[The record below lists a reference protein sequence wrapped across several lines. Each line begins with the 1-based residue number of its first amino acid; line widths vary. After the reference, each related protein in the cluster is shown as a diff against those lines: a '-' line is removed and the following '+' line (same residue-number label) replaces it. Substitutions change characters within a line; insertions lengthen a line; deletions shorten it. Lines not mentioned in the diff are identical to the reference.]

1 MSGKIP
7 ARWRTW
13 GLALLGLAS
22 SLVLTPISPSRGANT
37 ARVALVALH
46 GTDGRMI
53 DLTAP
58 KDGVTALVFYS
69 SECPI
74 SNAYSPTLNAL
85 VGEFPEASLKLVG
98 VCVDPD
104 LSDADVQAHAK
115 DFGLMFPVACDHD
128 GALAAKLGAKVTPEA
143 FVIDA
148 EGRVRYRG
156 RIDDQFA
163 ARQQRNAN
171 PNTHELHDAIA
182 AVLAGRA
189 VVSEHVPAVGCPVPV
204 PQKTAKAP
212 TYCKDVAAI
221 LQKNC
226 QECHR
231 RGQVGPFPLETFEQA
246 RKRADDIASVVE
258 DRQMPPWKPAPGVGP
273 KFQHNRSLSAAEI
286 ATLTAW
292 AAAGAPEGDPSDLP
306 PAPAFHEEWTLGTPD
321 LIVEMPEEFQVPAS
335 GDDIYRCFVI
345 PTDLPSDLSIAAIE
359 YRPGNRRVVHH
370 ILSYSDTTHEGRK
383 HDEKDPGPGYSCFSG
398 PGVEIHGDLG
408 GWAPGSEPSRLPD
421 GIGRSLPRGADVIMQ
436 VHYHPSGKVET
447 DRSRIGIHFARK
459 PIKQAL
465 HWGTCV
471 NFDLQLPAD
480 ESNIEVKAEWPVP
493 TDVEALAV
501 APHMHLL
508 GRDIAM
514 SVKYPDG
521 RVEDLV
527 KIPQWDFN
535 WQNAY
540 WFETPLDLP
549 KGTVVRVVA
558 HYDNSAS
565 NPRNPNRPAKCV
577 KWGEATTDE
586 MCIGFIAIVKKGQDL
601 TQPGQK
607 DDLREIQNRQREEFR
622 KKMEEA
628 KEAKKRAAAA
638 QAKPDTAS

>member
-1 MSGKIP
+1 MFGKIP

-58 KDGVTALVFYS
+58 KGGVTALVFYS

-104 LSDADVQAHAK
+104 LSDADVRAHAK
-115 DFGLMFPVACDHD
+115 DFGLKFPVACDHD

-163 ARQQRNAN
+163 ERQQRNAN
-171 PNTHELHDAIA
+171 PNTRELHDAIA

-189 VVSEHVPAVGCPVPV
+189 VVSENVPAVGCPVPV

-221 LQKNC
+221 LRKNC

-246 RKRADDIASVVE
+246 RKRADDIANVVE

-273 KFQHNRSLSAAEI
+273 KFQHDRSLAAASSCSLSAATVPRGGFTP
-286 ATLTAW
+286 AGNGGRVNL
-292 AAAGAPEGDPSDLP
+292 AAAT
-306 PAPAFHEEWTLGTPD
+306 WTG
-321 LIVEMPEEFQVPAS
+321 Q
-335 GDDIYRCFVI
+335 
-345 PTDLPSDLSIAAIE
+345 SIT
-359 YRPGNRRVVHH
+359 G
-370 ILSYSDTTHEGRK
+370 
-383 HDEKDPGPGYSCFSG
+383 
-398 PGVEIHGDLG
+398 
-408 GWAPGSEPSRLPD
+408 
-421 GIGRSLPRGADVIMQ
+421 
-436 VHYHPSGKVET
+436 
-447 DRSRIGIHFARK
+447 
-459 PIKQAL
+459 
-465 HWGTCV
+465 
-471 NFDLQLPAD
+471 
-480 ESNIEVKAEWPVP
+480 
-493 TDVEALAV
+493 
-501 APHMHLL
+501 
-508 GRDIAM
+508 
-514 SVKYPDG
+514 
-521 RVEDLV
+521 
-527 KIPQWDFN
+527 
-535 WQNAY
+535 
-540 WFETPLDLP
+540 
-549 KGTVVRVVA
+549 
-558 HYDNSAS
+558 
-565 NPRNPNRPAKCV
+565 
-577 KWGEATTDE
+577 
-586 MCIGFIAIVKKGQDL
+586 
-601 TQPGQK
+601 
-607 DDLREIQNRQREEFR
+607 
-622 KKMEEA
+622 
-628 KEAKKRAAAA
+628 
-638 QAKPDTAS
+638 

>member
-1 MSGKIP
+1 MFGKMP

-22 SLVLTPISPSRGANT
+22 SLVLTPTSPSRGAET
-37 ARVALVALH
+37 ARVALGALH
-46 GTDGRMI
+46 GPDGRMI

-58 KDGVTALVFYS
+58 KRGVTALVFYS

-74 SNAYSPTLNAL
+74 SNAYSSTLNAL
-85 VGEFPEASLKLVG
+85 VGEFPEVSLKLVG

-104 LSDADVQAHAK
+104 LSVADVQAHAK
-115 DFGLMFPVACDHD
+115 DFGLKFPVACDHD

-148 EGRVRYRG
+148 EGRVRYHG

-171 PNTHELHDAIA
+171 PTTRELHDAIA

-189 VVSEHVPAVGCPVPV
+189 VASENVPAVGCPIPV

-273 KFQHNRSLSAAEI
+273 KFQHDRSLAAAEI

-292 AAAGAPEGDPSDLP
+292 AAAGAPEGDPRDLP
-306 PAPAFHEEWTLGTPD
+306 PAPTFHEEWTLGTPD

-345 PTDLPSDLSIAAIE
+345 PTDLPSDMSIAAIE

-370 ILSYSDTTHEGRK
+370 IVSYSDTTHEGRK
-383 HDEKDPGPGYSCFSG
+383 RDEKDPGPGYSCFSG
-398 PGVEIHGDLG
+398 PGVKIHGDLG
-408 GWAPGSEPSRLPD
+408 GWTPGNEPRRLPD
-421 GIGRSLPRGADVIMQ
+421 GIGRILPRGADVIMQ
-436 VHYHPSGKVET
+436 VHYHPSGKPET
-447 DRSRIGIHFARK
+447 DRSRFGIHFARK

-465 HWGTCV
+465 HWGNCCQPRPATARGPV
-471 NFDLQLPAD
+471 EHRGQGGMADPDRRGGAGGPPAHAPARPRHRHVGQVPRRPRRGPGQDPPVGLQL
-480 ESNIEVKAEWPVP
+480 AE
-493 TDVEALAV
+493 
-501 APHMHLL
+501 HLL
-508 GRDIAM
+508 VRDAAR
-514 SVKYPDG
+514 PAQGDG
-521 RVEDLV
+521 REGGR
-527 KIPQWDFN
+527 PTTTTRR
-535 WQNAY
+535 A
-540 WFETPLDLP
+540 TPATRTGP
-549 KGTVVRVVA
+549 PSSSSGA
-558 HYDNSAS
+558 
-565 NPRNPNRPAKCV
+565 RPARTRCAS
-577 KWGEATTDE
+577 ATSPSSRRGRTSPSPVRR
-586 MCIGFIAIVKKGQDL
+586 MTSA
-601 TQPGQK
+601 
-607 DDLREIQNRQREEFR
+607 R
-622 KKMEEA
+622 
-628 KEAKKRAAAA
+628 
-638 QAKPDTAS
+638 S